1 MQKKQDHI
9 LWTLESKGIEHL
21 QIDIGDP
28 LLEKER
34 EFMRQNTKNG
44 AVNGKTVL
52 PPQIF
57 NDEQY
62 VGVSWSIC
70 RELNYSVLV
79 VWLFMINQGDII
91 TAGLLEVILLN
102 LCFSPYRFS
111 LFSIKISCKPQAPF
125 LWRF

>member
-9 LWTLESKGIEHL
+9 LWTLESKGIDHL

-44 AVNGKTVL
+44 AVNGKTAL

-62 VGVSWSIC
+62 IGVS
-70 RELNYSVLV
+70 LQY
-79 VWLFMINQGDII
+79 LF
-91 TAGLLEVILLN
+91 V
-102 LCFSPYRFS
+102 
-111 LFSIKISCKPQAPF
+111 
-125 LWRF
+125 